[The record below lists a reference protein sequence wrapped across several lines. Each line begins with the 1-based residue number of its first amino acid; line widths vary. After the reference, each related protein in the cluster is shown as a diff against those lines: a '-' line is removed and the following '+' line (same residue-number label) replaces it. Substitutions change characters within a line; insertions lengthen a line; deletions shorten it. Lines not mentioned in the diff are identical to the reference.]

1 MKIVGRLK
9 SNGVMQVYTR
19 IDELSDPSRNAGL
32 DENGIFYGSLFDEN
46 IQTNLSSN
54 TPLRIANDKK
64 IVAYNYF
71 DERSLT
77 INNDIFDS
85 LVSLSYSLRLITSVT
100 NTDLKNVQNLIQTS
114 HPSFNVFAVTT
125 KDYNSESLQGIGTPS
140 GKHIFTSPG
149 FVYSTLNSNTLS
161 TGNTIVDMNNGINYG
176 IPEINNYKWMAAS
189 IFDGTTNGF
198 LGTLVW
204 IFTNDIIDISNNIV
218 IAGKPVTTAKTIFNP
233 TLDLSNYMR
242 VYQVVIGS
250 NRNVLKSDVTG
261 DAGWGYS
268 NNQFPDSVT
277 GYYSTSQFSFDDGL
291 WAFVVGG
298 KVDGNDGPDYR
309 TTNGYGFGNYNNTDP
324 SASLYWDGSNIAS
337 NNYVAFIFTGDA

>member
-1 MKIVGRLK
+1 MAILGRLK
-9 SNGVMQVYTR
+9 SNGVMQVYAR
-19 IDELSDPSRNAGL
+19 IDEISDPSRNAGITS
-32 DENGIFYGSLFDEN
+32 EGILYGALFDEN
-46 IQTNLSSN
+46 MQTKLSSN
-54 TPLRIANDKK
+54 TPLRISNDKK

-71 DERSLT
+71 DERTLS

-85 LVSLSYSLRLITSVT
+85 LVSLSSSLRLITSVT
-100 NTDLKNVQNLIQTS
+100 NTNFKNVQNLIQTS

-125 KDYNSESLQGIGTPS
+125 KNYNSESLQGIGTPS
-140 GKHIFTSPG
+140 GKHTFTSPG
-149 FVYSTLNSNTLS
+149 FVYSTLNSNILS
-161 TGNTIVDMNNGINYG
+161 TGNTIVDMNNGFNYG

-218 IAGKPVTTAKTIFNP
+218 GGGKPVTTTKSIFSP
-233 TLDLSNYMR
+233 TLGILNYMR
-242 VYQVVIGS
+242 VYQVVIGP
-250 NRNVLKSDVTG
+250 NRNVLTSDVTG
-261 DAGWGYS
+261 NAGWGYS

-277 GYYSTSQFSFDDGL
+277 GYNSTSQFSFDDGL

-324 SASLYWDGSNIAS
+324 SAALYWNGSNVVN